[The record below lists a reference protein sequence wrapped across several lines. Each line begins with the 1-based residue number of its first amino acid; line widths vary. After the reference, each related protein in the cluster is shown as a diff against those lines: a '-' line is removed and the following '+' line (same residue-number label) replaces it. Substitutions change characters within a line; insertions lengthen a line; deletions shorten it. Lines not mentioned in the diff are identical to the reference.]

1 MSKKPLLS
9 EGTARRWAKYAGIQN
24 ESKALIEGM
33 YGEKPKMEEEALEEE
48 LEENLEEEL

>member
-24 ESKALIEGM
+24 ESKALLEGI
-33 YGEKPKMEEEALEEE
+33 YQEEALEEE
-48 LEENLEEEL
+48 L